1 MAEDIEPR
9 ARHNETQSTRP
20 PVLTEADVRMLAR
33 AIKAG
38 TAPDRPSLS
47 ETLFD
52 ALTLVLA
59 AGFLAG
65 SWVVLHSWRPA
76 VEASYRGNVTNTL
89 TTLSL
94 GTAQSGV
101 SWSLPMAYAQTVKL
115 SGPATTEG
123 RLILAIARTACDQI
137 ARGLGLACD
146 GGVIATPASISV
158 RWSSPQLVY
167 LAPLAAR
174 PYQAALGQAK
184 TVVVGI
190 SQFATNDQA
199 GSTPAPAGGQSGK
212 DLSIDLRGSGP
223 ISWCTP
229 LTNSA
234 ARLTVSNGPQS
245 YQVPEDDFVDDTSCS
260 HGLVVA
266 VQALGSGGA
275 AGIPPRT
282 DLVDVS
288 PLGFQ
293 AWAASVDAGDLGGR
307 LNLVSAG
314 TDNLALPAEVRLGAG
329 SSDIQVGLDF
339 SADGTE
345 QATISSR
352 LNQVASG
359 GPNLVTSWWDR
370 EGAIAVPIFLAL
382 CGIFFNLVFHLFDD
396 LRRMWIVGARRETLK
411 Q

>member
-123 RLILAIARTACDQI
+123 RLILPIARTACDQI

-199 GSTPAPAGGQSGK
+199 GSTP
-212 DLSIDLRGSGP
+212 
-223 ISWCTP
+223 
-229 LTNSA
+229 
-234 ARLTVSNGPQS
+234 
-245 YQVPEDDFVDDTSCS
+245 
-260 HGLVVA
+260 
-266 VQALGSGGA
+266 
-275 AGIPPRT
+275 
-282 DLVDVS
+282 
-288 PLGFQ
+288 
-293 AWAASVDAGDLGGR
+293 
-307 LNLVSAG
+307 
-314 TDNLALPAEVRLGAG
+314 
-329 SSDIQVGLDF
+329 
-339 SADGTE
+339 
-345 QATISSR
+345 
-352 LNQVASG
+352 
-359 GPNLVTSWWDR
+359 
-370 EGAIAVPIFLAL
+370 
-382 CGIFFNLVFHLFDD
+382 
-396 LRRMWIVGARRETLK
+396 GARRRAK
-411 Q
+411 W